1 MYFQPYIYIC
11 ISLHGEV
18 AVLVK
23 RCYTQT
29 DTLKPWDGPYY
40 RMGPSKNTVRPLVTE
55 FEKKQVDFEQI
66 HSAKLVSLHPQIAH
80 LSNLFLTLPT
90 PRNHETYGNQ
100 PSTGE
105 SPGPPLTRHQS
116 RPPLNVKK

>member
-40 RMGPSKNTVRPLVTE
+40 RMGPSKNKVNDVTGTSPPR
-55 FEKKQVDFEQI
+55 VWI
-66 HSAKLVSLHPQIAH
+66 RKLL
-80 LSNLFLTLPT
+80 
-90 PRNHETYGNQ
+90 RNYRDT
-100 PSTGE
+100 S
-105 SPGPPLTRHQS
+105 
-116 RPPLNVKK
+116 